1 MRNTENNR
9 NDDRIEIIRKKIL
22 SSLRL
27 FFSQKIKYRINH
39 QPFSEPVTLAAM
51 AMLVGVTSATG
62 VWLFKQ
68 MFSLPFRTVFGG
80 FNVPVDRLQHNWIV
94 ILLPVLGG
102 IIVGLIAHYIIGK
115 ERYPGIAGVMEATAL
130 NGGRLEYR
138 KMPVKTVASA
148 LSIGS
153 GASVGHGDPSVQ
165 IGATLGSMFGQL
177 IRFSDERV
185 RSLVA
190 AGAAAGIAASFNA
203 PIAGLFF
210 ALEIIIGKLNVNAF
224 GVVALASVISSA
236 VTQAISGNQPAFQI
250 PAYELNSLYELP
262 FYLGLGILAGP
273 CAAFYVYLHH
283 FTQAIFDKWRISR
296 WIKPAIAGLTVGI
309 VGFFLPQIFG
319 TGYVTIEG
327 ILNGKSFS
335 VSLLLVLVFAKLV
348 LTPVCIG
355 SGFYGGVFTPT
366 LFSGAALGSA
376 YGLVVQQFF
385 PFLNISPPAFAM
397 VGMAAVL
404 AGTIHAPITSFI
416 LLFEIT
422 HDYRI
427 ILPLMFAVNASLFL
441 SLHLQKDSV
450 YTLGLTRRGI
460 RLKEGQD
467 VDVLDTIT
475 VGEVMVTDVVALQ
488 ESDSLEAAI
497 DLFMRTRN
505 RGLPVVN
512 KTDELIGILTAQ
524 DIDRASNGEKKA
536 VSTIGEAC
544 TRELLLAYPDETIGE
559 ALQRIGIRNIGQL
572 PVVSR
577 NNPHCLVGL
586 LRKTDIGRAYDLA
599 LTRHKKMRDLK
610 IQGT

>member
-1 MRNTENNR
+1 MRNTENKKV
-9 NDDRIEIIRKKIL
+9 DDRIEAIRKKIL
-22 SSLRL
+22 FSLRL
-27 FFSQKIKYRINH
+27 FFSRKIKHRLNY
-39 QPFSEPVTLAAM
+39 QPFSEPVTLAGM
-51 AMLVGVTSATG
+51 ATLVGVASATG

-68 MFSLPFRTVFGG
+68 MFSLPFRTVFGE

-94 ILLPVLGG
+94 ILLPALGG
-102 IIVGLIAHYIIGK
+102 IIVGLIAQYIIGK
-115 ERYPGIAGVMEATAL
+115 ERYPGIAGVMEASAL

-148 LSIGS
+148 VSIGS

-165 IGATLGSMFGQL
+165 IGATLGSMFGRFT
-177 IRFSDERV
+177 RFSDERV

-210 ALEIIIGKLNVNAF
+210 ALEIIIGKMNVNSF

-250 PAYELNSLYELP
+250 PEYALNSLYELP

-273 CAAFYVYLHH
+273 CAAFYIYLHH
-283 FTQAIFDKWRISR
+283 FTRTIFDKWRISR

-319 TGYVTIEG
+319 AGHVTIED
-327 ILNGKSFS
+327 ILNGESFS
-335 VSLLLVLVFAKLV
+335 VSLLLFLVFAKLA

-355 SGFYGGVFTPT
+355 SGFYGGVFTPA
-366 LFSGAALGSA
+366 LFSGAALGGA
-376 YGLVVQQFF
+376 YGLVIQQLF
-385 PFLNISPPAFAM
+385 PFLNISPSAFAM

-416 LLFEIT
+416 LLFEMT
-422 HDYRI
+422 QDYRI

-441 SLHLQKDSV
+441 SRHLQNDSV

-460 RLKEGQD
+460 RLKQGRD
-467 VDVLDTIT
+467 INILDTIT

-524 DIDRASNGEKKA
+524 DIGHASNEEKKT
-536 VSTIGEAC
+536 VSTIGEVC
-544 TRELLLAYPDETIGE
+544 TRDLLVAYPDETIGE
-559 ALQRIGIRNIGQL
+559 ALQRIDIRNIGQL

-577 NNPHCLVGL
+577 NNPHRLVGL
-586 LRKTDIGRAYDLA
+586 LRNTDIGRAYDLA
-599 LTRHKKMRDLK
+599 LTSHKKMRETRL
-610 IQGT
+610 GY